1 LPQYLLCAP
10 LLAKA
15 VGGRA
20 WESGSPDRWCF
31 LLLLLFFLRAATYHL
46 WGVFSSMLFLNRR
59 RVIVRDGVDYEQ
71 IDKEWHW

>member
-1 LPQYLLCAP
+1 
-10 LLAKA
+10 
-15 VGGRA
+15 
-20 WESGSPDRWCF
+20 
-31 LLLLLFFLRAATYHL
+31 L